1 MMIKQEGAKMERRA
15 ASAFI
20 KQFIEAYYQQHDV
33 SKIMMMLDPQVRWS
47 SIRCQSIL
55 NGKEEVEKMLLEV
68 ANQGNYSIKVC
79 EFKIEEIKAENN
91 PFLVHYEIAALLISE
106 DYQHPLTFFGSL
118 TVRAT
123 RDTFKICEV
132 YMSMFKSEEQF
143 AEFLYK
149 EMKDR
154 QRQRENEK
162 EYQNTLKLKQVNDDL
177 EVLTNNVP
185 GGIFRCLDDNA
196 LTLQYVSDGFLKMLG
211 YTRQEV
217 KDLFNDSFR
226 KMIDPRDRDRIAKE
240 VIQQM
245 ALGTTKQIEY
255 RILHKDQYSIWVLD
269 NGQLIADSK
278 GGYPSYYCII
288 IDITEEKKM
297 REELNLALERY
308 DIIMNQTN
316 DVVFDWD
323 ILNDRLKYSRGLE
336 RIIPQTIPENNIKE
350 FIFEA
355 NHPLF
360 HQADIPKLKHLLEKI
375 QNKNSYVEEELRLMN
390 SDHQY
395 RWWRLRVSIQ
405 FDKNEQPIRAIGII
419 IDIDQEKQHSQFLL
433 SRSQEDA
440 LTGIY
445 NKMTVQRQI
454 KSALTSI
461 DKKRLHALMI
471 IDIDNFKE
479 INDRLGH
486 LFGDAVLSDIAR
498 RIKNVFRHH
507 DIMGRIGGDE
517 FIVFVKDMQD
527 IETIKIKAKQMIY
540 EMHELQLNHDKQ
552 VPISCSIGIALIP
565 KDGDN
570 FKSLFQKAD
579 QALYHAKKA
588 GKNQYALYDET
599 IIKEYFGDTKVGSVV
614 NEKIDS
620 NENNKVLNGQLTEYV
635 FRVLYNSK
643 DLSEAIV
650 SILEIVGL
658 QFDVSRVYIFESS
671 RDGTYCKNTFEWCN
685 TGIEPQIDYLKHVS
699 YKDELDRNYVDHFN
713 EEGIFYCADIHQLPK
728 YHYDLVAKQGIK
740 SMLQCAVLDNGEFR
754 GYVGFDECRQ
764 NRYWTQDQI
773 DALVFISEI
782 LSVFLL
788 KNRAESVLKQESSG
802 LLDLLNN
809 QNSWIYVIDPKSYKI
824 LFLNKKTNENCPAA
838 KIGMRCY
845 DIFMERTSPC
855 PFCPLKRLFESKE
868 SQNDEI
874 YIPSFKVWVDVDA
887 TCVKW
892 KGKEAVMLSCRDIN
906 RYKQK

>member
-1 MMIKQEGAKMERRA
+1 METRA

-20 KQFIEAYYQQHDV
+20 TQFIEAYYQQQDV
-33 SKIMMMLDPQVRWS
+33 SKVMGMLDPQIRWS
-47 SIRCQSIL
+47 SVRCQSIL
-55 NGKEEVEKMLLEV
+55 NGKTEVEKMLTEAL
-68 ANQGNYSIKVC
+68 NQKNYRIKVC
-79 EFKIEEIKAENN
+79 EFKMGEIKEESN
-91 PFLVHYEIAALLISE
+91 PFLVHYEIDALLIGES
-106 DYQHPLTFFGSL
+106 YQHSLTFFGSL
-118 TVRAT
+118 TVQERKN
-123 RDTFKICEV
+123 TFIIKEV

-143 AEFLYK
+143 VELLYK

-154 QRQRENEK
+154 KRREQNERD
-162 EYQNTLKLKQVNDDL
+162 YQDALKLKQVNDNL

-185 GGIFRCLDDNA
+185 GGIFRCLEDEA
-196 LTLQYVSDGFLKMLG
+196 LTLLYVSDGFLKMLG
-211 YTRQEV
+211 YTRQEI
-217 KDLFNDSFR
+217 KDQFDDSFR
-226 KMIDPRDRDRIAKE
+226 KMIDPRDRDRIEKE
-240 VIQQM
+240 VIRQM
-245 ALGTTKQIEY
+245 ALGSTKQIEY
-255 RILHKDQYSIWVLD
+255 RILHKDHRSIWVLD
-269 NGQLIADSK
+269 NGQLIEDPN
-278 GGYPSYYCII
+278 GEYPSYYCII
-288 IDITEEKKM
+288 IDITEEKKI
-297 REELNLALERY
+297 REELSLALERY

-323 ILNDRLKYSRGLE
+323 ILNDKLKYSRGLE

-350 FIFEA
+350 FVFEA
-355 NHPLF
+355 SHPLF
-360 HQADIPKLKHLLEKI
+360 HQADIPKLKRLLEKI
-375 QNKNSYVEEELRLMN
+375 RNKNSYVEEELRLMN

-445 NKMTVQRQI
+445 NKMTAQRQI
-454 KSALTSI
+454 KSALTSL
-461 DKKRLHALMI
+461 DRKKLHALMI

-498 RIKNVFRHH
+498 RMKNVFGRH
-507 DIMGRIGGDE
+507 DIIGRIGGDE
-517 FIVFVKDMQD
+517 FIIFVRDMQD
-527 IETIKIKAKQMIY
+527 METIKIKAGQMIY
-540 EMHELQLNHDKQ
+540 EMHELQLHHDKQ

-565 KDGDN
+565 RDGDN

-588 GKNQYALYDET
+588 GKNQYALYDES
-599 IIKEYFGDTKVGSVV
+599 IIKEYFGDTKVSSVV

-643 DLSEAIV
+643 DLYSAIESV
-650 SILEIVGL
+650 LEIVGL

-671 RDGTYCKNTFEWCN
+671 HDGIYCKNTFEWCN
-685 TGIEPQIDYLKHVS
+685 SGIEPQIDYLKHVS
-699 YKDELDRNYVDHFN
+699 YRDELGRNYMDNFN
-713 EEGIFYCADIHQLPK
+713 EDGIFYCADIHQLPK
-728 YHYDLVAKQGIK
+728 YHYEIVAKQGIK

-773 DALVFISEI
+773 EALVFISEI

-788 KNRAESVLKQESSG
+788 KNRAESVLKQESTG

-809 QNSWIYVIDPKSYKI
+809 QNSWIYVIDPKSYEI
-824 LFLNKKTNENCPAA
+824 LFLNKKTNEYCPTA
-838 KIGMRCY
+838 KIGMLCY
-845 DIFMERTSPC
+845 NIFMERTSPC

-874 YIPSFKVWVDVDA
+874 YIPTFKVWVDVDA